1 MPVRF
6 GEALRK
12 LRVERGLSQ
21 QQLGDALHVDRST
34 VAKWE
39 SGNRLPNATML
50 SILSNCLG
58 ADMAE
63 ILRLSLSPEDAPK
76 VILVDDER
84 IILTGGMKILQ
95 QAIPNAEITG
105 FSLPS
110 DALEFARQNRV
121 ALALLDIE
129 MGRISGME
137 LCRELLDIDSRI
149 NVVYLTAYRDYAF
162 DAWETGACGFLLKPL
177 TVDAVHR
184 QLRRLRYPIPGVSG
198 L

>member
-6 GEALRK
+6 GETLRK

>member
-6 GEALRK
+6 GETLRK

-63 ILRLSLSPEDAPK
+63 ILRLTLSPEDAPK

-177 TVDAVHR
+177 DVEAVR
-184 QLRRLRYPIPGVSG
+184 GQLLHLRYPVGG
-198 L
+198 LL

>member
-12 LRVERGLSQ
+12 LRVERCLSQ

-184 QLRRLRYPIPGVSG
+184 QLQRLRYPIPGVSG

>member
-6 GEALRK
+6 GETLRK

-63 ILRLSLSPEDAPK
+63 ILRLTLSPEDAPK

-95 QAIPNAEITG
+95 QAIPDTEITG